1 MGRVKLKSNS
11 FPASAEAG
19 RAMMMLETAT
29 KQQQHNIPNYASAAA
44 NVLLP
49 VHQGWL
55 ASAQCHPA
63 AAVYNIKS

>member
-29 KQQQHNIPNYASAAA
+29 EQQQHNTPNNASAAA
-44 NVLLP
+44 HVLLP
-49 VHQGWL
+49 VHQGSL
-55 ASAQCHPA
+55 VSARCHTLLLLCTT
-63 AAVYNIKS
+63 